1 MADLKKLARN
11 DREFEKFGLDAK
23 GNVIVRTSG
32 EGTFSLTGLNN
43 GGLVTEITLNP
54 TTWTPLPTTALANRN
69 AMSIQNRS
77 GLEIKINYNNT
88 VVGYVGIAMSDG
100 DERSYDITDAI
111 VIYAKSISGTPTIT
125 VEELS

>member
-11 DREFEKFGLDAK
+11 DREFEKSGLDAN
-23 GNVIVRTSG
+23 GDVIVRTSG
-32 EGTFSLTGLNN
+32 AGTFSLTGLNN

-54 TTWTPLPTTALANRN
+54 TTWTALPTTALANRN

-100 DERSYDITDAI
+100 DERMYDITDAI